1 MIRETI
7 GFLMISLVAV
17 IALIIWLTVRNRR
30 TKQEAMIQEPLPA
43 VNSGQLKTFYVATV
57 FEADPL
63 ERVWAHGFAMRGKA
77 LLGIDQEGISVNR
90 TGERSFL
97 IPASAIHGL
106 GKASATLDKGVERDG
121 LTVVHWSLG
130 DVKVVTNFRF
140 ISPET
145 RKEFEAKMSQLIGAQ
160 IG

>member
-17 IALIIWLTVRNRR
+17 IALIIWQTVRNRR
-30 TKQEAMIQEPLPA
+30 TKQEALIQEPLPA
-43 VNSGQLKTFYVATV
+43 STAGQFETFYVATV

-77 LLGIDQEGISVNR
+77 QLGIDAAGVSVHR
-90 TGERSFL
+90 IGERSFL
-97 IPASAIHGL
+97 IPTNSIQAV

-121 LTVVHWSLG
+121 LTVIHWSLG
-130 DVKVVTNFRF
+130 DSKVLTNFRF
-140 ISPET
+140 NNPES
-145 RKEFEAKMSQLIGAQ
+145 RKEFETKMSQLIGAQ

>member
-17 IALIIWLTVRNRR
+17 IALIVWLTVRNRR
-30 TKQEAMIQEPLPA
+30 AKQEAAIQAPLPA
-43 VNSGQLKTFYVATV
+43 ASSGEFDTFYVATV

-77 LLGIDQEGISVNR
+77 QLGVDKAGVSVHR

-97 IPASAIHGL
+97 IPASTIETVT
-106 GKASATLDKGVERDG
+106 KASATLDKGVERDG

-130 DVKVVTNFRF
+130 DTKVLTNFRF